1 MMWDLIVC
9 TVTSQADRLKLPSFR
24 RFLGDGLL
32 TSVVVCRIM
41 HADVIVIRLI
51 FTAILVA
58 AGFVLKPVAA
68 DAWISAG
75 VGALVAICIILF
87 ELRIRRATLKT
98 LIGAAVGSILG
109 IIGAFLIGSLISR
122 QESMAVAPEVKTFI
136 TLALTFFMAYV
147 GLMVGAAKG
156 DYLDLSA
163 LGGIFSDKVA
173 RRDLKILDT
182 SVIIDGRIADVAET
196 GFLTGS
202 LIIPQ
207 FILRELQQVADSP
220 DSSKRQRG
228 RRGLDMLNRLQN
240 NSSLDIQIVE
250 TDFPS
255 VREVDL
261 KLIELGKQLDAVIV
275 TNDFNLNKVS
285 QLRGVSVL
293 NINELANA
301 LKPVVLPGEAM
312 RVFILKEGKEYN
324 QGVAYLDDGTM
335 VVVDN
340 ARRLIGKNADISVTS
355 VLQTTAGKM
364 IFGRL
369 WEEAENGAHNDVHRT
384 NGTTRRPARDSRSTP
399 GPVRITDS
407 EPITEG

>member
-1 MMWDLIVC
+1 
-9 TVTSQADRLKLPSFR
+9 
-24 RFLGDGLL
+24 
-32 TSVVVCRIM
+32 M
-41 HADVIVIRLI
+41 HADIVIIRLI
-51 FTAILVA
+51 FTGILVV
-58 AGFVLKPVAA
+58 AGYILKPVAGY
-68 DAWISAG
+68 AWISAG
-75 VGALVAICIILF
+75 VGALIAICIILF

-109 IIGAFLIGSLISR
+109 IVGAHLIGSLISR
-122 QESMAVAPEVKTFI
+122 QEGAPEVKTFL
-136 TLALTFFMAYV
+136 TLSLTFFMAYV

-250 TDFPS
+250 TDFPT

-340 ARRLIGKNADISVTS
+340 ARRLIGKNADIAVTS

-369 WEEAENGAHNDVHRT
+369 WEESENGVHSGDQHRT
-384 NGTTRRPARDSRSTP
+384 NGGTRRLPRDSRSAP

-407 EPITEG
+407 EPITES

>member
-1 MMWDLIVC
+1 MRTDVVLI
-9 TVTSQADRLKLPSFR
+9 R
-24 RFLGDGLL
+24 
-32 TSVVVCRIM
+32 VV
-41 HADVIVIRLI
+41 
-51 FTAILVA
+51 FTAILVV
-58 AGFVLKPVAA
+58 AGFVLAPVKVGGWLPKAGPVSADQYISVLVAA
-68 DAWISAG
+68 LIA
-75 VGALVAICIILF
+75 VAIVFF
-87 ELRIRRATLKT
+87 EIRIRKASLKT

-109 IIGAFLIGSLISR
+109 IVGAFLIGLLIIL
-122 QESMAVAPEVKTFI
+122 QEPAGAGAGTKFFI

-163 LGGIFSDKVA
+163 LGGIFSDKTI

-196 GFLTGS
+196 GFLGGS
-202 LIIPQ
+202 LIIPH

-228 RRGLDMLNRLQN
+228 RRGLDMLNRLRN
-240 NSSLDIQIVE
+240 NSALDIQIVE
-250 TDFPS
+250 TDFPA

-261 KLIELGKQLDAVIV
+261 KLIELGKQMDAVIV

-285 QLRGVSVL
+285 QLRGVNVL

-340 ARRLIGKNADISVTS
+340 ARKLIGKNADIAVTS

-369 WEEAENGAHNDVHRT
+369 WEDPPEGGNAIHDTRSNG
-384 NGTTRRPARDSRSTP
+384 GTRRPARDTRHTSVT
-399 GPVRITDS
+399 PVRIAES
-407 EPITEG
+407 GEGE

>member
-1 MMWDLIVC
+1 M
-9 TVTSQADRLKLPSFR
+9 P
-24 RFLGDGLL
+24 
-32 TSVVVCRIM
+32 RIM
-41 HADVIVIRLI
+41 RFDVVLLRFI
-51 FTAILVA
+51 FTGVLVA
-58 AGFVLKPVAA
+58 AAAWLQPVQSRP
-68 DAWISAG
+68 WTSAG
-75 VGALVAICIILF
+75 VGALVAVSIILF
-87 ELRIRRATLKT
+87 ELRIRQATLKT

-109 IIGAFLIGSLISR
+109 IIGAFLIGELIMR
-122 QESMAVAPEVKTFI
+122 QEALKHELRTFV
-136 TLALTFFMAYV
+136 TLSLVFFMAYV

-163 LGGIFSDKVA
+163 LGGIFSDKA
-173 RRDLKILDT
+173 SRRDLKILDT

-196 GFLTGS
+196 GFLTGT

-240 NSSLDIQIVE
+240 NSALDIQIVE

-261 KLIELGKQLDAVIV
+261 KLIELGKQSDAVIV
-275 TNDFNLNKVS
+275 TNDFNLNKVA
-285 QLRGVSVL
+285 QLRGVNVL

-340 ARRLIGKNADISVTS
+340 ARRLIGKNASIAVTS

-364 IFGRL
+364 IFGKIC
-369 WEEAENGAHNDVHRT
+369 EEAENGG
-384 NGTTRRPARDSRSTP
+384 NGERARRPLREVKTAPALT
-399 GPVRITDS
+399 RIND
-407 EPITEG
+407 TES